1 MYGYFSKC
9 NKRNDEIERIIDAV
23 YIQADLVRFRGVL
36 LVRATVA
43 APFFPF
49 LLKTVY
55 PQFPHEDLS

>member
-1 MYGYFSKC
+1 MKC
-9 NKRNDEIERIIDAV
+9 KKRNDEIERWIVVA
-23 YIQADLVRFRGVL
+23 YIQTDLVRFRGVL
-36 LVRATVA
+36 LLRATVA

>member
-1 MYGYFSKC
+1 MYRVMLVSE
-9 NKRNDEIERIIDAV
+9 KRNDVRERKIAIA
-23 YIQADLVRFRGVL
+23 YIQVDLVRFRGDL
-36 LVRATVA
+36 PLRATVA